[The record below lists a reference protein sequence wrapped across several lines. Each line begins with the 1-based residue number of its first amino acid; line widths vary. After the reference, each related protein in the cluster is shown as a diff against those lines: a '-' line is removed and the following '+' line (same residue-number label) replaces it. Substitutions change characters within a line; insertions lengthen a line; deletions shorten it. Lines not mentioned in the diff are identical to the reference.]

1 MVTDRDDGGERLERP
16 FGRWAGERP
25 EEGEEDARPAAR
37 PPCAAESAHS
47 GRVSSPR

>member
-25 EEGEEDARPAAR
+25 EEGGGGRSPGR
-37 PPCAAESAHS
+37 PPAVR
-47 GRVSSPR
+47 G